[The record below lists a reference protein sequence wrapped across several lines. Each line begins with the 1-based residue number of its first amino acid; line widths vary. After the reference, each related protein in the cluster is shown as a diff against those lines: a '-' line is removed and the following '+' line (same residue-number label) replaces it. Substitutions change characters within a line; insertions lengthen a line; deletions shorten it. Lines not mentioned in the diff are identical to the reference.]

1 MAEGQGNEYQHHLVA
16 YVAQKET
23 ILLLFCLEGVGIYV
37 LACDLYVDLL
47 SGVGIA
53 VPQKRSAAAALL
65 HCSYSICLVL
75 IL

>member
-23 ILLLFCLEGVGIYV
+23 ILLLFCLKGVGIYV
-37 LACDLYVDLL
+37 LACDLYVDL